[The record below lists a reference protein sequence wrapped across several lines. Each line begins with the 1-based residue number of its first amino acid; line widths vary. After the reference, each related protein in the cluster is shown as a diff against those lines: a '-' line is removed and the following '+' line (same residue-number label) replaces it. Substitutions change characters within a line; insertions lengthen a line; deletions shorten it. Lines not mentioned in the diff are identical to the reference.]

1 MERRM
6 RRFGIAVARMCRE
19 KDLRHPVDAVLVKQ
33 LVRCATSV
41 CANYRAACHG
51 KSRADFHAKIKICAH
66 PSQEKALPMEVNG
79 TACGI
84 SRWLFT
90 IYDLRFEKFGER
102 SSRGAKQAR
111 EVDREATIGLG

>member
-90 IYDLRFEKFGER
+90 IYDLRFTICKIWRAELAGRIWR
-102 SSRGAKQAR
+102 SGCA
-111 EVDREATIGLG
+111 